1 MFGTP
6 NAPFRASSKQD
17 VFSLGCVIYHMHMYP
32 RSLREP
38 QRRDDDVTD
47 QGSVLEQDGEEA
59 SPAVAGALSR
69 ELVRSMVGPEPSSR
83 PTFASLLEDPYLLQL
98 GAASVQAYSEMA
110 KVPVSWLHGH
120 GDEQGCW
127 GVQMDPAQ
135 CQEVR
140 KT

>member
-1 MFGTP
+1 MFKPLDG
-6 NAPFRASSKQD
+6 PFRASSKQD

-38 QRRDDDVTD
+38 QRRDDDITD
-47 QGSVLEQDGEEA
+47 QGSVLNQDGSEA
-59 SPAVAGALSR
+59 SPAAAGALSR
-69 ELVRSMVGPEPSSR
+69 GLVRSMVGVEPSSR
-83 PTFASLLEDPYLLQL
+83 PTFASLLEDPYLLQP
-98 GAASVQAYSEMA
+98 GAASAQAYSEVA

-120 GDEQGCW
+120 GDEQGYW

-140 KT
+140 RK